1 MGRKVSPTSFRL
13 KYNEMWRSRWFSDKN
28 YTENLISDMKIR
40 EALKKLLYNAA
51 VSKIIIERDSAQIV
65 VNIHTARP
73 GVIIGRKGSGTQD
86 LKNKIQKLANSRL
99 TINIVEV
106 KNPDADA
113 SLVGQNMA
121 YQIQNRVAFRR
132 VMKQAVEKA
141 MQARVLGIKVIV
153 SGRLGGA
160 EIARSEKLIQGLV
173 PLSVLRSKIDYALTE
188 AKTTYGIIGIKVWM
202 YKGVADIKDEIV
214 E

>member
-1 MGRKVSPTSFRL
+1 MGRKVSPISFRL
-13 KYNEMWRSRWFSDKN
+13 KYNETWRSRWFSDKN
-28 YTENLISDMKIR
+28 YTKNLIEDMKIR
-40 EALKKLLYNAA
+40 ELLKKLLHNAA
-51 VSKIIIERDSAQIV
+51 VSKVIIERDSAQIV

-73 GVIIGRKGSGTQD
+73 GVIIGRKGSGTVD
-86 LKNKIQKLANSRL
+86 LKNKLQNISSTRL

-121 YQIQNRVAFRR
+121 FQIQNRIAFRR

-141 MQARVLGIKVIV
+141 MQAKALGIKVMI

-173 PLSVLRSKIDYALTE
+173 PLSVLKSKIDYSLTE
-188 AKTTYGIIGIKVWM
+188 AKTTFGIIGIKVWI